1 MSDRPQLSERDNR
14 SLAQLRLVHLADSAF
29 PIGALA
35 HSFGL
40 ETLVDSGSLKV
51 QDLAAFFEAC
61 LEESGV
67 LEAVFFRAAFSL
79 GLSEAGAFGVCLWL
93 ECNDRLSALKPAREA
108 RTGSA
113 VLGENLLNAVL
124 AAEDLPLVRRALTAA
139 RQIRDGRRTLVHHSA
154 AFGLCA
160 GALRLREE
168 DAVLAYLHQ
177 WLASLVSACQR
188 LMPLGQTA
196 ATRIL
201 WDLKPAI
208 IRAVALGAESTV
220 EDVCCFTPQ
229 LEWGAMEHP
238 ALTTRLF
245 IS

>member
-1 MSDRPQLSERDNR
+1 MSDPSPFAEVDAQ
-14 SLAQLRLVHLADSAF
+14 SLGQLRLVHLADSAF

-40 ETLVDSGSLKV
+40 ETLADSGRLAV
-51 QDLAAFFEAC
+51 EDLPAFFEAC

-67 LEAVFFRAAFSL
+67 LEAVFFRAGFSL
-79 GLSEAGAFGVCLWL
+79 GLADVGTFDVGHWL
-93 ECNDRLSALKPAREA
+93 EWNDRLSALKPAREA

-124 AAEDLPLVRRALTAA
+124 AAEDLALVRRALAVA
-139 RQIRDGRRTLVHHSA
+139 REIRDGRRTLIHHSI

-160 GALRLREE
+160 GALRLRREE
-168 DAVLAYLHQ
+168 AVLAYLHQ
-177 WLASLVSACQR
+177 WLSSLVSACQR

-208 IRAVALGAESTV
+208 IRASARSVESTV
-220 EDVCCFTPQ
+220 RDVRCFVP
-229 LEWGAMEHP
+229 LLDWGAMEHP